1 MKYYPIN
8 EDLARR
14 ANEMNSFFEYV
25 PGRATQSYRA
35 EVDEAAAL
43 AERQKQRVDPMYH
56 EKIDGLLDAFARK
69 LADNINRRNEIATRV
84 PSILVTGGSN
94 FPVRKKEKQNQADA
108 AAMEEYRQIRGLLD
122 KIRGT
127 GRGGISADDPAAV
140 GKLKAK
146 LQDLEALQDKMKAV
160 NAYYRKHGTLDGCL
174 QLSAEEVEKLRAGMA
189 RSWRAQP
196 KPYESYLLTN
206 NNASIRQVKARI
218 EELTR
223 QAETPYVGWEFDG
236 GEVKVDQDA
245 NRLQVFFDSKPDRET
260 CSAMRHGGFR
270 WAPSVGAWQRQL
282 NDNAIR
288 AADQLRCIRPMF
300 GYLPSELQEATHR
313 EQNRPGAAWDGEDWA
328 NWNQMSVE
336 ERIVVSFQKLI
347 RQRFPDSEA
356 DGPAESE
363 QTAELVRMLLND
375 GKRAANQMILTIAGL
390 TMGSEVSREIEEQ
403 AGNLMASLARYRD
416 SLNGKSV
423 DGKSREQQ
431 GADEAQYIETVLG
444 QMEAAQEV
452 SPVPTGWRLYII
464 ADLKTWAD
472 NAENLSPLEH
482 FDSFEAAKARFD
494 ELRDQGYN
502 SETVEPGSDGLPPAR
517 LTLGLESADGMS
529 AADILHVRQGQNYL
543 VTDFVRMERLRD
555 DPQVVDILARVSRE
569 IGFDLVR
576 VHEQTGEKT
585 WTSTV
590 VSFAEWDN
598 PWFPAAAP
606 GSIAARYHDLLRQCY
621 PFSGDDTL
629 RKAQVEEVVGYI
641 LKEGGA
647 GAIKLSLVI
656 DGVAASCPNNADV
669 QKLATELVNDLVQ
682 YSASERAAA
691 PKQKAQHEKPR
702 ER

>member
-1 MKYYPIN
+1 
-8 EDLARR
+8 
-14 ANEMNSFFEYV
+14 MNSFFEYV

-43 AERQKQRVDPMYH
+43 AERQKQQIDPMYH

-84 PSILVTGGSN
+84 PSILVAGGSN

-127 GRGGISADDPAAV
+127 GRGGINADDPTAV
-140 GKLKAK
+140 DKLKAK
-146 LQDLEALQDKMKAV
+146 LRDLEALQDKMKAV
-160 NAYYRKHGTLDGCL
+160 NAYYRKHGTLDGCP
-174 QLSAEEVEKLRAGMA
+174 QLSAEELEKLRADMA
-189 RSWRAQP
+189 RNWRARP

-206 NNASIRQVKARI
+206 NSASIRQVKARI

-270 WAPSVGAWQRQL
+270 WAPSVGAWQRQH

-288 AADQLRCIRPMF
+288 AADQLKCIRPMF
-300 GYLPSELQEATHR
+300 GYLPSELQKAAHR
-313 EQNRPGAAWDGEDWA
+313 EQNRPGAVWDGEDWA

-347 RQRFPDSEA
+347 RQQFPDSEA
-356 DGPAESE
+356 DGPVESE
-363 QTAELVRMLLND
+363 QTSELVRMLLTD
-375 GKRAANQMILTIAGL
+375 GKRAADQMILTIAGF

-403 AGNLMASLARYRD
+403 AENLMASLARYRD

-423 DGKSREQQ
+423 DGKSRESQ
-431 GADEAQYIETVLG
+431 GADEAQHIETVLG

-452 SPVPTGWRLYII
+452 SPAPTGWRFYII

-472 NAENLSPLEH
+472 NAENRSPLEH
-482 FDSFEAAKARFD
+482 FDSFEAVKTRFE
-494 ELRDQGYN
+494 ELRGEAYN
-502 SETVEPGSDGLPPAR
+502 SEVTDPGPDGQPPAR

-529 AADILHVRQGQNYL
+529 SADILHVRQGQNYL
-543 VTDFVRMERLRD
+543 VTDFVRMERLRG
-555 DPQVVDILARVSRE
+555 DPQAMDALARTAHE

-598 PWFPAAAP
+598 PWFPSATP
-606 GSIAARYHDLLRQCY
+606 GRFAARYYDVMHQCY
-621 PFSGDDTL
+621 PLQKDDGL
-629 RKAQVEEVVGYI
+629 RHAWVEQTVQYI
-641 LKEGGA
+641 LFEGKHGTDQLAKAVA
-647 GAIKLSLVI
+647 GL
-656 DGVAASCPNNADV
+656 AAGLPDNTAV
-669 QKLATELVNDLVQ
+669 QE
-682 YSASERAAA
+682 SASALIAELGEYQAPERADIQRRN
-691 PKQKAQHEKPR
+691 PRRKESHER
-702 ER
+702 